1 MQGERQNT
9 MGHFLDTVDTIP
21 AGEGFALFGPVHLCR
36 LGLYAVTAVLL
47 ARAYR
52 RGGEEKRAK
61 MRKTVAILLL
71 LDELWKHFWLIAGGN
86 WEPAYLPL
94 HLCSI
99 NIFLTAYHAFRPG
112 RRVAVFLYTVCIPA
126 ATIALITP
134 TWSSLPVLN
143 FMHLHSFSVHIL
155 LACYPIMLAAGGE
168 ARPRLRDLPGMVGIL
183 LAMAVPIYF
192 LNPVL
197 GANFMFLDHAPEG
210 TPLVWFREHWG
221 NHLLGYPPLLAAL
234 MAVMYG
240 LGRLGEKVEGHA
252 KAGKT

>member
-1 MQGERQNT
+1 M
-9 MGHFLDTVDTIP
+9 F
-21 AGEGFALFGPVHLCR
+21 
-36 LGLYAVTAVLL
+36 
-47 ARAYR
+47 
-52 RGGEEKRAK
+52 
-61 MRKTVAILLL
+61 
-71 LDELWKHFWLIAGGN
+71 
-86 WEPAYLPL
+86 
-94 HLCSI
+94 
-99 NIFLTAYHAFRPG
+99 
-112 RRVAVFLYTVCIPA
+112 
-126 ATIALITP
+126 
-134 TWSSLPVLN
+134 N

-197 GANFMFLDHAPEG
+197 DANFMFLDHAPEG

-234 MAVMYG
+234 MAVMYA